1 MKSHAMAIRSSQ
13 AAGAPAP
20 SLSIRERHAALAAP
34 ESPLEVEADRTADRV
49 LAGVPVSIGATRR
62 TLQASAIPS
71 KHPSPSSPQ
80 SVADALAAPG
90 IPLSQGLRRDMERR
104 FDHDFSR
111 VSIHSDRRADQSA
124 RELGA
129 NAYTAGRQIVFGSGQ
144 FAPHTQEGRRLL
156 AHELT
161 HVVQQASG
169 RADGRIQAQASGKPA
184 DKPKRVR
191 FKLIVDHEMDA
202 QELRHEFVKQYY
214 GASTEAQIQSRL
226 SLWQIPERGTQPKDV
241 ARRFMMI
248 SVITKSQTDFEA
260 LDPTEQKEI
269 NEETDRRFWANT
281 GYKPGQKLGS
291 SPKDREMAE
300 VWRGTRNAVLTEDSQ
315 RKQIAALPEDIKSV
329 LFAGGKDAPAASP
342 DDYTQILRIAQKLAS
357 LPPEKRQDY
366 LARINASTSQ
376 LDQLERSVDD
386 YVYLQAQREK
396 QNAEHEAASKPLLGA
411 ESLYDS
417 YRNYKAI
424 KKNAALAHGLQS
436 SAKDPIE
443 AAEAVDY
450 LDERVAQA
458 ETALLAALKHRHFES
473 IADFE
478 AALEKYRV
486 TFRTQAVN
494 LALDVLARYE
504 HVLFEERKKLQA
516 PGAAAAIAKGIAA
529 TSAAAKYKEYHE
541 QKGIES
547 NLRTGHEPKETW
559 WIEPANKAKAAA
571 AAAHAEAESEVVRG
585 SGNDPLVAERGTDRE
600 KLAGLDAAGTESY
613 LLETLNKREADV
625 RSARKEF
632 NDDPDRV
639 FKLQDLVD
647 ASMQIQGIDPKTI
660 YGSVIADHISDERSR
675 HLLSQIAIGILA
687 IALAFLVPGGGW
699 LAAAALVANAGIS
712 SYQAYVAY
720 KEYEQQE
727 RDYRLHFLSEEPSLF
742 WVGVAIAAAAL
753 DLGVVTTILVKQSAN
768 ALKAL
773 EPSLLA
779 FSKDGN
785 LTTLASKIDAAE
797 GLDLAVK
804 TAMKRE
810 AQASLAAERAMS
822 DVAGRAY
829 GMLPGVVDLG
839 TVRSI
844 FRALYYSVK
853 RGFNTI
859 AKLRADSKLMKA
871 MGDITQMSGA
881 ERVELEA
888 AFEEVK
894 EMVKLAQGKG
904 MDESSLLNFVDRWAI
919 NRTRP
924 GFKPKLLEEMKVWKP
939 LTAEQEHAL
948 NALNAQKSAVT
959 SLYEQKAAALEEL
972 RQLRAKPSRTPE
984 DVAEIRLLEK
994 ELAELDPKLIPGRA
1008 DPLRRGKI
1016 AEAEATLTQREAEAA
1031 KAELTLYD
1039 RLRAAAPSESAKERA
1054 LRGVTSDQVGVVKTK
1069 PTSLNV
1075 DHIVSVREIS
1085 DMEGFNKLLWKDQKA
1100 IVDMKE
1106 NLIAM
1111 DSAANFSKG
1120 DRTWRSWN
1128 QAPSFYERATID
1140 AMLKREADVR
1150 RLILEEIQARLSKL
1164 QAASP

>member
-1 MKSHAMAIRSSQ
+1 MRTHEISRASKAM
-13 AAGAPAP
+13 GATAP
-20 SLSIRERHAALAAP
+20 SMSIRERRAPLAAR
-34 ESPLEVEADRTADRV
+34 EDPLELEADRMADRV
-49 LAGVPVSIGATRR
+49 LAGGSAAIGSTNRAI
-62 TLQASAIPS
+62 QASAAA
-71 KHPSPSSPQ
+71 HAQPSPNSHPCI
-80 SVADALAAPG
+80 ADAIAAPG
-90 IPLSQGLRRDMERR
+90 DVLPTELRRDMERR
-104 FDHDFSR
+104 FNHDFSGVR
-111 VSIHSDRRADQSA
+111 IHSDRQSEQSA

-129 NAYTAGRQIVFGSGQ
+129 NAYTAGRHIIFGAGQ
-144 FAPHTQEGRRLL
+144 FAPHTHEGRRLL

-169 RADGRIQAQASGKPA
+169 SANGRIQMQASGKTA
-184 DKPKRVR
+184 DKPKGLR
-191 FKLIVDHEMDA
+191 FKLIVQREMDA
-202 QELRHEFVKQYY
+202 LELRHEFVKQYY
-214 GASTEAQIQSRL
+214 GATTEAQVQSKL
-226 SLWQIPERGTQPKDV
+226 LLWQVPERGTQPQDV
-241 ARRFMMI
+241 ARGYMMI
-248 SVITKSQTDFEA
+248 SVITRSQTDFEA
-260 LDPTEQKEI
+260 LDPNEQKQI
-269 NEETDRRFWANT
+269 NEETDRRFWEST
-281 GYKPGQKLGS
+281 GYKPGQKLGT

-300 VWRGTRNAVLTEDSQ
+300 VWRGMRNAVLTEDSQ

-329 LFAGGKDAPAASP
+329 LFAGGKDAPTASP
-342 DDYTQILRIAQKLAS
+342 DDYVQILRIAQKLAS
-357 LPPEKRQDY
+357 LSPEKRQDY

-386 YVYLQAQREK
+386 YLYFQAQREK
-396 QNAEHEAASKPLLGA
+396 QAVEHEAASKPLLGA
-411 ESLYDS
+411 EGIYDS
-417 YRNYKAI
+417 YRRYKAL
-424 KKNAALAHGLQS
+424 KENARLSHANTA
-436 SAKDPIE
+436 AKDPIE
-443 AAEAVDY
+443 AAEAADY
-450 LDERVAQA
+450 LDTRAAEA
-458 ETALLAALKHRHFES
+458 ETALLAALKHRHFDS
-473 IADFE
+473 IAQFE
-478 AALEKYRV
+478 SALETYRIS
-486 TFRTQAVN
+486 FRTQTVN

-504 HVLFEERKKLQA
+504 HFLFEERRKLQA
-516 PGAAAAIAKGIAA
+516 PGAAAAIAQGIAK
-529 TSAAAKYKEYHE
+529 TSAVAKYKEYHE
-541 QKGIES
+541 QKGIEK
-547 NLRTGHEPKETW
+547 NLRMGHEPKETW
-559 WIEPANKAKAAA
+559 WIKPANEAKAAA
-571 AAAHAEAESEVVRG
+571 AAAHAEAESEVIRG

-600 KLAGLDAAGTESY
+600 KLAGLDAAGTQSY
-613 LLETLNKREADV
+613 LFETLDDREADV
-625 RSARKEF
+625 RTARKEF
-632 NDDPDRV
+632 KDDPDRV

-647 ASMQIQGIDPKTI
+647 ASMQVQGIDPTTI
-660 YGSVIADHISDERSR
+660 YGKVIADHIKDERKR

-687 IALAFLVPGGGW
+687 VALAFLVPGGGW

-753 DLGVVTTILVKQSAN
+753 DLGVVTTVLVKQSAS

-773 EPSLLA
+773 EPSLVA

-785 LTTLASKIDAAE
+785 LTTLAARIDAAE
-797 GLDLAVK
+797 GLDLALK

-829 GMLPGVVDLG
+829 GMLPGVVDPG
-839 TVRSI
+839 VVRSV

-881 ERVELEA
+881 ERAELEA

-894 EMVKLAQGKG
+894 EMVKVAQGKG

-924 GFKPKLLEEMKVWKP
+924 GFKPKLLEEMKLWRP
-939 LTAEQEHAL
+939 LSAEQERAL
-948 NALNAQKSAVT
+948 NALNAQKGAVK

-972 RQLRAKPSRTPE
+972 KALRAKTTRTPE

-994 ELAELDPKLIPGRA
+994 ELSELDPKLVPGRVTG
-1008 DPLRRGKI
+1008 PHRGKI

-1039 RLRAAAPSESAKERA
+1039 RLRAAAPSERAKELA
-1054 LRGVTSDQVGVVKTK
+1054 LRGVTTDQVGVIKTK
-1069 PTSLNV
+1069 PTGLNV

-1106 NLIAM
+1106 NLVAM

-1128 QAPSFYERATID
+1128 QAPAFYERATID
-1140 AMLKREADVR
+1140 AMLKREAEVR

-1164 QAASP
+1164 QATSP